1 MSCIKT
7 FGTRKEVFNNKALKT
22 TGGLKK
28 CDLIL
33 NKRYKIVS
41 KKLHINSQIKFNLR
55 NIQKGGDII
64 EMIKK
69 IKTNNTGFKRSGIIN
84 IPKQVINANM
94 PRLTKK
100 LRCDTDTHTL
110 NLKLLIFR
118 LSEETKYTQGK
129 GIVILYWFNRYLNNN
144 SETAYDNTYKLCSYL
159 FNKISEEKLV
169 EFVNKLNNSE
179 SNNSELYNL
188 QKKMI
193 IMQLYDSYFVKIDD
207 DTLIDKIYTNI
218 INSDNIQDRF
228 NNIGNDII
236 TKFDKYIKYTYRE
249 SKKNNKYNL
258 FSFNNYI
265 SSIHDIFKVFIK
277 TYNPME

>member
-1 MSCIKT
+1 MSYIKT

-28 CDLIL
+28 SDLIL

-64 EMIKK
+64 EMIKH
-69 IKTNNTGFKRSGIIN
+69 IKNKNTGFTQNGIIN
-84 IPKQVINANM
+84 IPKDVLKANI

-100 LRCDTDTHTL
+100 LRCDTDT
-110 NLKLLIFR
+110 LKRLIFR
-118 LSEETKYTQGK
+118 LSKETKYTQGK
-129 GIVILYWFNRYLNNN
+129 GIVILYWFNRYLNND

-236 TKFDKYIKYTYRE
+236 TKFDIYIKDTYRE
-249 SKKNNKYNL
+249 SKQHNKYNL

-265 SSIHDIFKVFIK
+265 SSIHDIFKVFIQ